1 MKKIYRSRIQ
11 FINEYIGA
19 VSHSVPGQLQVCGP
33 AKPDNHCLKCPNFW
47 LLQFHVDY
55 QLWFLCVFVFVANI
69 EIRRT
74 ETNNFCD
81 VCEGDTGLRTDPF
94 TLVSAHIVPGR
105 RRQLELILFYFWY
118 RMYKYQ
124 KVEKSTWQVD
134 VPRSGNRQSRSTV
147 PRPRPLPGILML
159 AQNKNDRGTK

>member
-1 MKKIYRSRIQ
+1 MLCNSGEVLEKTPLLVFQTLIKPINRMIRLDETNAYYIRHMDWKRIYRSRIQ
-11 FINEYIGA
+11 FINDYIGA

-55 QLWFLCVFVFVANI
+55 QLWFLYVFVFVANI

-94 TLVSAHIVPGR
+94 TLVSAHNIPGR
-105 RRQLELILFYFWY
+105 RWFFFLL
-118 RMYKYQ
+118 
-124 KVEKSTWQVD
+124 
-134 VPRSGNRQSRSTV
+134 
-147 PRPRPLPGILML
+147 
-159 AQNKNDRGTK
+159 TK